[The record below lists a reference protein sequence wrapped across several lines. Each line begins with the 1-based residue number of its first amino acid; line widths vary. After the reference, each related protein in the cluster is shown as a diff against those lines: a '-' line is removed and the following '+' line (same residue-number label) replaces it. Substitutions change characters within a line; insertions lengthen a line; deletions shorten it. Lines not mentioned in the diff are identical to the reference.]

1 MGEMQDEMSVPTTQM
16 SGGDTNVQ
24 QSVPPRDDVDVN
36 TLFMS
41 RM

>member
-1 MGEMQDEMSVPTTQM
+1 MGDFQDEMSVPTTEM

-24 QSVPPRDDVDVN
+24 RTNPVRDDVDVN